1 MKIAVIS
8 PLFSR
13 SLELQ
18 AELNNYFSD
27 VKYNVKNNLKTKE
40 EIIKYLQNIDG
51 TIVGREEIDDEILSQ
66 CPNLKIISRYGVG
79 LDNIDINAL
88 EKRGVK
94 LGWSGGTNSNAVAEV
109 ALSLMLTLSRN
120 LYSST
125 ALLKQHTWKVNG
137 GSELTGKTIGLF
149 GFGNIAKRVV
159 ELLKPFRCTILV
171 CNRTHRK
178 EDLNAYNIAYATKEQ
193 VLHEADIISLHL
205 PITSENKNLF
215 STQEFLSMKKTAFII
230 NTARG
235 ALIDEEA
242 LKIALQTGEIAGAGL
257 ESFVEEPTHNWEL
270 IDLPNVVCLP
280 HNGANSKES
289 VLQMGRAS
297 IFHLREFFQV

>member
-1 MKIAVIS
+1 M
-8 PLFSR
+8 
-13 SLELQ
+13 
-18 AELNNYFSD
+18 Y
-27 VKYNVKNNLKTKE
+27 
-40 EIIKYLQNIDG
+40 
-51 TIVGREEIDDEILSQ
+51 
-66 CPNLKIISRYGVG
+66 
-79 LDNIDINAL
+79 
-88 EKRGVK
+88 KR
-94 LGWSGGTNSNAVAEV
+94 
-109 ALSLMLTLSRN
+109 
-120 LYSST
+120 
-125 ALLKQHTWKVNG
+125 Q
-137 GSELTGKTIGLF
+137 
-149 GFGNIAKRVV
+149 AKRVV
-159 ELLKPFRCTILV
+159 ELLRPFGCKILV
-171 CNRTHRK
+171 YNRTHRE
-178 EDLNAYNIAYATKEQ
+178 EDLNVYNIAYATKEQ
-193 VLHEADIISLHL
+193 ILQEADIISLHL

-280 HNGANSKES
+280 HSGANSKES